1 MNKKMRELLNKI
13 VQKRMNARDYM
24 DGENKDLEKATA
36 LMDEADELQKE
47 YDLEK
52 RLYEQEKEDNVPTE
66 EELAKEKKSKE
77 EKDSIK
83 AVADAIRNVAK
94 TLNEGTGTEGGYTVP
109 EDIVTK
115 IQELREYKSSLE
127 ELVTVEN
134 VSTMSGNRTFKTRKQ
149 KRGFNK
155 VGEKSAI
162 GKTEG
167 PSFSRIQYTIEKYAG
182 YLPITNELLE
192 DSDENLVNTVLG
204 WLADE
209 SRVTRNRLILDA
221 IKTKEEIAIAPGIKG
236 IKNVL
241 NIKLGQAFKPT
252 SVVLTNDDGL
262 DYLDQLEDKNGRPLL
277 NPDPTNSAKMQIRA
291 GATVV
296 PVVTL
301 SNDDM
306 PSDVNKLLFVIGDL
320 KEGIVLFD
328 RKKINIM
335 TSNTAVVG
343 TDEGQIN
350 AFEDDFTIFRGI
362 EREDVKV
369 RDSKAFENCY
379 IDITPEESVQEN
391 IEQEENE
398 EIA

>member
-13 VQKRMNARDYM
+13 AQKRMSARDFM
-24 DGENKDLEKATA
+24 DGENKDLEKAAA

-47 YDLEK
+47 YDLEA
-52 RLYEQEKEDNVPTE
+52 RLYEQEKEDNTPSE
-66 EELAKEKKSKE
+66 EEIKEEKTAKA

-83 AVADAIRNVAK
+83 AVADAIRAVAK

-109 EDIVTK
+109 NDIVTK
-115 IQELREYKSSLE
+115 IQELREAKSSLE
-127 ELVTVEN
+127 EYVTVES
-134 VSTMSGNRTFKTRKQ
+134 VSTMSGERTFKTRKQ
-149 KRGFNK
+149 KKGFSK
-155 VGEKSAI
+155 VGEKSPI

-167 PSFSRIQYTIEKYAG
+167 PSFSRIKYTIEKYAG

-192 DSDENLVNTVLG
+192 DSDENLVNTVLS

-209 SRVTRNRLILDA
+209 SRVTRNNLILAA
-221 IKTKEEIAIAPGIKG
+221 IKTKAEVAIEAGIKG
-236 IKNVL
+236 IKKVL
-241 NIKLGQAFKPT
+241 NVTLGQAFKPT
-252 SVVLTNDDGL
+252 SIVLTNDDGL

-291 GATVV
+291 GATIV
-296 PVVTL
+296 PVVVL
-301 SNDDM
+301 PNDDM
-306 PSDVNKLLFVIGDL
+306 PSGENKLPFIIGDL

-343 TDEGQIN
+343 TDDGQIN
-350 AFEDDFTIFRGI
+350 AFEDDCTIFRGI
-362 EREDVKV
+362 EREDVEV
-369 RDSKAFENCY
+369 RDTKAFENCY
-379 IDITPEESVQEN
+379 IDTTAAAAASE
-391 IEQEENE
+391 E